1 MEDKEVV
8 NEEIFFYMKSTL
20 YVIIN
25 VYILHSL
32 LFISTWFVYNKSVNI
47 MFMINYELNYS

>member
-25 VYILHSL
+25 VYILHFL